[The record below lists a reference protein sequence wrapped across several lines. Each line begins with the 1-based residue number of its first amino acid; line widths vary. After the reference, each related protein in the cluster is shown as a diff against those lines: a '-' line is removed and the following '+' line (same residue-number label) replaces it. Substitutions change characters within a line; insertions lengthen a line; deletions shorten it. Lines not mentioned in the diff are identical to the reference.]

1 MHAQMSESAKH
12 TTILVVDDDPNL
24 RSALGEFLQHHDWVT
39 LVASDG
45 VDALRIV
52 ESYPDDIDLLVT
64 DVMMAGMDGFTLAA
78 QVAAE
83 RPNIKILYMSGH
95 FTESDRVRQALREAG
110 RFFLAK
116 PFGRREFVDTVEMA
130 LRRSVDATDAFA
142 VILGNPLVTA
152 QAIISHAHTGSER
165 TPRYA
170 VQLGVRYRWKLMSV
184 WETGRTRNLSRTGLE
199 FDAAPPVPDRAPLAD
214 NPGIDLR
221 LELPLPG
228 ARSAEVLAL
237 GRVTRVEPSGA
248 SDGAVVIA
256 VAITGYRTD
265 IRR

>member
-1 MHAQMSESAKH
+1 MSKSAQD
-12 TTILVVDDDPNL
+12 TTILVVDDDLSL
-24 RSALGEFLQHHDWVT
+24 RSALSDFLENQEWLT

-52 ESYPDDIDLLVT
+52 ESYPEDIDLLVT

-83 RPNIKILYMSGH
+83 RPNIKILYMSGR
-95 FTESDRVRQALREAG
+95 FTDSDRVRQALREAG

-116 PFGRREFVDTVEMA
+116 PFGRREFVDMVETA
-130 LRRSVDATDAFA
+130 LRHSVDATDAFA

-152 QAIISHAHTGSER
+152 QAVADHAHAGSER
-165 TPRYA
+165 SARYA
-170 VQLGVRYRWKLMSV
+170 VQLGIRYRWKLMPV
-184 WETGRTRNLSRTGLE
+184 WQAGRTRNISRSGLE

-214 NPGIDLR
+214 DLSIDLR

-228 ARSAEVLAL
+228 ARRAEVLAQ
-237 GRVTRVEPSGA
+237 GRVTRVDPSDG

-256 VAITGYRTD
+256 VAVTGYRTD